1 MTVKI
6 NTATFT
12 GIQGVIVSVE
22 VDIARGIPCFNMVGL
37 ADTSVKESKDRV
49 RAAIVNSGFEFPI
62 NRITVN
68 LAPADIKK
76 EGALFDLPIAIGIL
90 VATEQISFKD
100 SEKFL
105 IMGELS
111 LSGELKKVKGILPIT
126 IEGLNN
132 NIYNFI
138 LPLENAEEC
147 SVISKSKVYAF
158 NTLKEVV
165 GYVEYR
171 DLLPYSYKNKDCKN
185 KSLLNFEDIL
195 GQESCRRAV
204 EVAAAGNHNI
214 LMIGPPGSGKT
225 MIAQRI
231 PSILPSLSYEES
243 LEVTK
248 IYSVSGNL
256 KDTKGLIKER
266 PFRNPHHTTTCTAL
280 VGGGNNLM
288 PGEVSLAHNGVL
300 FLDEVLEFKKR
311 VLEVLRQPLE
321 ARSVRICRVSGT
333 VAYPCNCMT
342 VFSMNPC
349 PCGFYGSDKQC
360 VCSEYERKRYMNKL
374 SGPMLDRMD
383 LFTFVKSLS
392 YEEIQKKPKGESSEI
407 IRDRIEKCRKIQ
419 QNRFKDENI
428 FCNSQMDSKLIR
440 KYCKLDNKSNKLIE
454 KVYNKYNLSTR
465 AYTRILKVA
474 RTIADLSENE
484 FIQEIHII
492 EALQYRRFL
501 NKRII

>member
-12 GIQGVIVSVE
+12 GIQGVVVSVE
-22 VDIARGIPCFNMVGL
+22 VDIARGMPCFNIVGL

-49 RAAIVNSGFEFPI
+49 RAAIINSGFEFPV

-68 LAPADIKK
+68 LAPADIRK

-90 VATEQISFKD
+90 VATQQITFED
-100 SEKFL
+100 TEDFL

-111 LSGELKKVKGILPIT
+111 LSGELKKVRGILPIT
-126 IEGLNN
+126 IEGLKN
-132 NIYNFI
+132 NIFNFI
-138 LPLENAEEC
+138 LPIENADEC
-147 SVISKSKVYAF
+147 SVVKKSNVYAF
-158 NTLKEVV
+158 NNLKEVI
-165 GYVEYR
+165 GYIVYR
-171 DLLPYSYKNKDCKN
+171 DLLPRRYKNKRLDR
-185 KSLLNFEDIL
+185 KSSLNFEDIL
-195 GQESCRRAV
+195 GQESCKRAV
-204 EVAAAGNHNI
+204 EVAAAGNHN
-214 LMIGPPGSGKT
+214 LMMVGPPGSGKT

-231 PSILPSLSYEES
+231 PSILPLLSYEEA

-256 KDTKGLIKER
+256 KDVKGLIKER
-266 PFRNPHHTTTCTAL
+266 PFRNPHHTTTCAAL
-280 VGGGNNLM
+280 VGGGRNLM

-300 FLDEVLEFKKR
+300 FLDEVLEFKKY

-321 ARSVRICRVSGT
+321 DRTVKICRASGT

-342 VFSMNPC
+342 IFSMNPC

-360 VCSEYERKRYMNKL
+360 VCSDYERKRYINKL
-374 SGPMLDRMD
+374 SGPMLDRID

-392 YEEIQKKPKGESSEI
+392 YEELQNKPKGESSET
-407 IRDRIEKCRKIQ
+407 IRNRIEKCRKVQ
-419 QNRFKDENI
+419 QNRFKNENI

-440 KYCKLDNKSNKLIE
+440 KYCKLDNKSNKIIE
-454 KVYNKYNLSTR
+454 KIYNKYSLSTR

-474 RTIADLSENE
+474 RTIADLAESEL
-484 FIQEIHII
+484 IQEIHVI
-492 EALQYRRFL
+492 EALQYRKFL
-501 NKRII
+501 DKKII